1 MLMSDIICKQR
12 LLYKQK
18 IGEYLQNRK
27 CYGVY
32 QGHFRKPLHSYKKT
46 VKRIA
51 LGGSVYFSRAVQLQQ
66 FVTLKLL
73 LLWY

>member
-1 MLMSDIICKQR
+1 MFMSDIICKQR

-32 QGHFRKPLHSYKKT
+32 QGHFRKPLQSYKKT
-46 VKRIA
+46 IKRIT
-51 LGGSVYFSRAVQLQQ
+51 LRVRMFFTDRSVSAICD
-66 FVTLKLL
+66 T
-73 LLWY
+73 